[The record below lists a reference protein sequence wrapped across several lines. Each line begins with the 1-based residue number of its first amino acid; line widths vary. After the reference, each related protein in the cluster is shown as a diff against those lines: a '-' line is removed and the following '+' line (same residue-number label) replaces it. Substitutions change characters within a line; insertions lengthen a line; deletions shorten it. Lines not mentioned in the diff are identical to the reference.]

1 MTNNVTQFDLS
12 SFAASAPSICIPRV
26 FPNITERRVWAIFEN
41 LGFGEVE
48 KIDMIERT
56 SKSGDSFKRVFVHF
70 VAWND
75 SEEARVVRQKLLG
88 EEEVKVVY
96 DEPWY
101 WLLSASKSVRPENRV
116 QRKRRPRPYVDFT
129 ASGQQKQQHRSQT
142 GSAAAAAKAAAEA
155 EELRRIRASR
165 RRPLPFGATYPP
177 TRVSIPCGDGSKDAN
192 GEWVGAEDC
201 AAQEALKSQVTTE
214 AKLAVR
220 EELQEA
226 ASRTHRRSTSMS
238 PKTRKLFLK
247 TAALLPPK
255 AASDDGSGNT

>member
-12 SFAASAPSICIPRV
+12 SFEASAPSICIPRV

-56 SKSGDSFKRVFVHF
+56 SKSGDTFKRVFVHF
-70 VAWND
+70 VAWNH
-75 SEEARVVRQKLLG
+75 SEEAQIVRQKLLG

-142 GSAAAAAKAAAEA
+142 ATDEPRHGS
-155 EELRRIRASR
+155 RASR
-165 RRPLPFGATYPP
+165 CRPLPFGATQPP
-177 TRVSIPCGDGSKDAN
+177 TRVSIPCGDGSNDAS
-192 GEWVGAEDC
+192 GEWVGAEDY
-201 AAQEALKSQVTTE
+201 AAQEARKSQATNE

-220 EELQEA
+220 EELEEA

-247 TAALLPPK
+247 TAAPLPPK
-255 AASDDGSGNT
+255 AARRDTRQ

>member
-12 SFAASAPSICIPRV
+12 SFEASAPSICIPRV

-56 SKSGDSFKRVFVHF
+56 SKSGDTFKRVFVHF
-70 VAWND
+70 VAWNH
-75 SEEARVVRQKLLG
+75 SEEAQIVRQKLLG

-142 GSAAAAAKAAAEA
+142 ATDEPRHGS
-155 EELRRIRASR
+155 RASN
-165 RRPLPFGATYPP
+165 RPATQPP
-177 TRVSIPCGDGSKDAN
+177 ARVSIPCGDGSKDAN

-201 AAQEALKSQVTTE
+201 AAQEALKSRVTTE

-220 EELQEA
+220 EELREA

-238 PKTRKLFLK
+238 PKTRNLFLK

-255 AASDDGSGNT
+255 AASDDGSGST